1 MTRELRTVNELEEAL
16 QEDRAGFIKGL
27 IKAGYV
33 DTVIYNA
40 TNDDNRLIELA
51 VGIYTDLWDAFNVK
65 EFESWV
71 YKFA

>member
-1 MTRELRTVNELEEAL
+1 MRTIDELMQAL
-16 QEDRAGFIKGL
+16 KEDRAGFVKGL

-33 DTVIYNA
+33 DTVVYRH
-40 TNDDNRLIELA
+40 TNDDDELINLA
-51 VGIYTDLWDAFNVK
+51 AAMYTDLWDAFNVK